1 MNALI
6 LTRAP
11 RGPNR
16 DRRVR
21 RTRLPTA
28 MTAFLLCFTLLFGCE
43 SQVVRL
49 LDEAPTESR
58 AGDVE
63 PAADYAAS
71 LTALLTRVVTD
82 EGLVRYDLLR
92 GELRN
97 DFRRVLKAVEDF
109 DASGLLTRE
118 ARLAFWLNAYNVQ
131 MLENVIETPEVN
143 DIVADG
149 FVEAFFR
156 TPYRTAGLDV
166 TLDQIENVILRRS
179 DFDERLA
186 VFRLP
191 ALDPR
196 IHAGINCAAVS
207 CPILR
212 RRAFTPE
219 NVDAELDAAM
229 ADFVNRP
236 RHFRVE
242 GDGFVLSA
250 LLDWFG
256 SDFDSQGMP
265 AGDFLL
271 GFMSPER
278 PDYDRLKGLFE
289 GRTAAGIKAQ
299 PNVRFEYLWK
309 VNRAES

>member
-11 RGPNR
+11 CGPNR

-21 RTRLPTA
+21 RTRLPA
-28 MTAFLLCFTLLFGCE
+28 VMTVFLCFMLLFGCE

-71 LTALLTRVVTD
+71 LTALLARVVTD

-131 MLENVIETPEVN
+131 MLENVIETPEVD

-156 TPYRTAGLDV
+156 TPYRTAGLGV

-219 NVDAELDAAM
+219 NVDAELDDAM

-271 GFMSPER
+271 GFMSPGR

-289 GRTAAGIKAQ
+289 GRSAAEIKAQ

-309 VNRAES
+309 VNRAEE